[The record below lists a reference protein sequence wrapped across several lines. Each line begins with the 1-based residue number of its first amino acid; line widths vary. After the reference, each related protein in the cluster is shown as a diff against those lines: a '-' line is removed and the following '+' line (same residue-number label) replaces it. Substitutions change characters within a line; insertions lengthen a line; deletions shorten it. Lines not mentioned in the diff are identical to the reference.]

1 MGEEKKQSSQ
11 FKDDEQKRVGHAPG
25 EIHKNLPSQAE
36 GDPNEELTEDLRTPG
51 TAEGKLEDVEEAL
64 REQETRDQQNSCR
77 CRATTFPG
85 DGEPRLWTMS
95 VSLS

>member
-51 TAEGKLEDVEEAL
+51 TAEGKREDVEEAL
-64 REQETRDQQNSCR
+64 REQETRDQQNS
-77 CRATTFPG
+77 
-85 DGEPRLWTMS
+85 
-95 VSLS
+95 